1 MVSHLN
7 IRRVAVL
14 GAGVMGA
21 QIAAHCVNAGIS
33 AVLFDLPSPQGP
45 KSGVAAAA
53 IERLKKLTPA
63 PLLNHDDAIYI
74 EPASYD
80 EDLGRLRSCDLV
92 IEAIAERMDWKH
104 ELYRKVAPFIAP
116 HAILATNTSG
126 LSIAALADGLPEDL
140 RPRFCGV
147 HFFNPPRYMHLVE
160 LILTSA
166 TSSWI
171 ADALETFL
179 TTVLGKGVVRAVD
192 TPTFV
197 ANRVGTFGM
206 LATMAEAE
214 RYGLTVD
221 VVDDLM
227 GKRVGRSK
235 SAIFR
240 TADIVGLDT
249 LAHVVR
255 TMQEALK
262 DDPFHPLYA
271 LPSALTKLLE
281 RGSLG
286 QKSGAGFYKKVG
298 KEILRLDPAT
308 LNYVPAA
315 AKADESV
322 AAMLKIA
329 EPAAR
334 LRALRESKHPQA
346 RFLWATMRDGFQY
359 SAVHLGSIASCARDV
374 DLALR
379 WGYGW
384 KQGPFEAWQSAGW
397 ETVAGWV
404 KEDIDSGEALSR
416 TPLPDWVFSEQVK
429 NAGGVHGSAGSF
441 SPKDGRFVSRPELPV
456 HRRQIFRAAVVGEGL
471 PTPETAG
478 TTVFEDDALR
488 LWTLDGESLIMSL
501 KTKMHVLSAGVT
513 AGIARA
519 VETSEKDFAAL
530 VVWSPGDVFSVGADL
545 KGMMPVFM
553 SGGVAALEVEQK
565 ALQDAL
571 LALRYAKVPTLAAVS
586 GLALGGGCEL
596 ALACARRIAHVE
608 SYIGLVETGV
618 GLIPGAGGL
627 LYGARRA
634 AEEQALAPDAP
645 LLAFM
650 KKYFMNAA
658 MANVSKSALEAQR
671 MGYLQASD
679 SIVFN
684 VHELL
689 GAALRTAKAMAECGY
704 RPPLVLKGFPVLG
717 RGGSATIAGQLVN
730 LREGGFISEHD
741 YHLGATIAEI
751 LCGGDVD
758 AGSLVDEAW
767 ILALERTHFK
777 RLLQH
782 PKTQERIIGMMQSG
796 KPVRN

>member
-1 MVSHLN
+1 MSHLN

-21 QIAAHCVNAGIS
+21 QIAAHCVNAKIS
-33 AVLFDLPSPQGP
+33 AVLFDLPSPQGS
-45 KSGVAAAA
+45 KNAVAAAA
-53 IERLKKLTPA
+53 IERLKKLNPA
-63 PLLNHDDAIYI
+63 PLVNEADAIHI
-74 EPASYD
+74 EPASYE
-80 EDLGRLRSCDLV
+80 EDLERLRSCDLV

-116 HAILATNTSG
+116 HAIFATNTSG
-126 LSIAALADGLPEDL
+126 LSIATLGQILPEGL
-140 RPRFCGV
+140 RQRFCGV

-179 TTVLGKGVVRAVD
+179 TTVLGKGVVRALD

-227 GKRVGRSK
+227 GKRMGRGK

-255 TMQEALK
+255 TMQDTLK
-262 DDPFHPLYA
+262 DDPFHPLYV
-271 LPSALTKLLE
+271 LPSSVLKLLE

-298 KEILRLDPAT
+298 KDILRLDPST
-308 LNYVPAA
+308 LDYVPAS

-322 AAMLKIA
+322 AAMLKIP

-334 LRALRESKHPQA
+334 LRALRDSKHPQA
-346 RFLWATMRDGFQY
+346 QFLWATMRDGFQY
-359 SAVHLGSIASCARDV
+359 SAVHLRSIASSARDV

-404 KEDIDSGEALSR
+404 KQDVDSGAALSR
-416 TPLPDWVFSEQVK
+416 TPLPDWVFSEQLK
-429 NAGGVHGSAGSF
+429 TAGGVHGRAGSY
-441 SPKDGRFVSRPELPV
+441 SPQEDRFLPRPELPV
-456 HRRQIFRAAVVGEGL
+456 HRRQLFRSSLLGEGL
-471 PTPETAG
+471 AAPETAG
-478 TTVFEDDALR
+478 TTVFEDEAVR
-488 LWTLDGESLIMSL
+488 LWSLDGEILILSL

-513 AGIARA
+513 AGIGRA
-519 VETSEKDFAAL
+519 VDAAEKGFAAL
-530 VVWSPGDVFSVGADL
+530 VVWSPGEPFSAGADL

-553 SGGVAALEVEQK
+553 SGGVDALEVEQK
-565 ALQDAL
+565 GLQDAL
-571 LALRYAKVPTLAAVS
+571 LALRYAQVPTLAAVS

-596 ALACARRIAHVE
+596 ALACARRVAHVE
-608 SYIGLVETGV
+608 SYMGLVETGV

-634 AEEQALAPDAP
+634 AEEQTLAPDAP
-645 LLAFM
+645 PLPFV

-658 MANVSKSALEAQR
+658 MANVSKSAMEAQR
-671 MGYLQASD
+671 MGYLQVSD
-679 SIVFN
+679 PIVFN

-689 GAALRTAKAMAECGY
+689 GASLRMARAMAECGY
-704 RPPLVLKGFPVLG
+704 RPPLQLKGFPVLG
-717 RGGSATIAGQLVN
+717 RSASATIAGQLLN
-730 LREGGFISEHD
+730 LREGGFISDHD
-741 YHLGATIAEI
+741 FHLGKTIAEI
-751 LCGGDVD
+751 LCGGDVEP
-758 AGSLVDEAW
+758 GSLVNEAW
-767 ILALERTHFK
+767 ILALERKHFK

>member
-1 MVSHLN
+1 VSHLI

-21 QIAAHCVNAGIS
+21 QIAAHCVNAKVS
-33 AVLFDLPSPQGP
+33 AVLFDLPSREGP
-45 KSGVAAAA
+45 KNAVAAGA
-53 IERLKKLTPA
+53 IERLKKLNPA
-63 PLLNHDDAIYI
+63 PLVNEADAIHI
-74 EPASYD
+74 EAANYD
-80 EDLGRLRSCDLV
+80 EDLEKLRSCDLV

-104 ELYRKVAPFIAP
+104 ELYRKVGPFIAP
-116 HAILATNTSG
+116 HAIFATNTSG
-126 LSIAALADGLPEDL
+126 LSIATLAEALPPEL
-140 RPRFCGV
+140 RERFCGV

-166 TSSWI
+166 TSDWI

-179 TTVLGKGVVRAVD
+179 TTVLGKGVVRAFD

-227 GKRVGRSK
+227 GKRLGRGK

-255 TMQEALK
+255 TMQETLK

-271 LPSALTKLLE
+271 LPTSVAKLLE

-298 KEILRLDPAT
+298 KNILRLDPST
-308 LNYVPAA
+308 LEYVPSG

-322 AAMLKIA
+322 AAMLKIPD
-329 EPAAR
+329 PAAR
-334 LRALRESKHPQA
+334 LRALREGKHPQA
-346 RFLWATMRDGFQY
+346 QFLWATMRDGFQY
-359 SAVHLGSIASCARDV
+359 SAVHLGSIASSARDV

-384 KQGPFEAWQSAGW
+384 KQGPFEAWQAAGW

-404 KEDIDSGEALSR
+404 KQDVDAGQALSR
-416 TPLPDWVFSEQVK
+416 TPLPDWVFSKPVMD
-429 NAGGVHGSAGSF
+429 ARGVHGPNGSY
-441 SPKDGRFVSRPELPV
+441 SPRESRFLPRRELPV
-456 HRRQIFRAAVVGEGL
+456 HRRQIFRSPLFGEGL
-471 PTPETAG
+471 TAPETAG
-478 TTVFEDDALR
+478 KTVFEDEAVR
-488 LWTLDGESLIMSL
+488 LWTLDEEVLILSL
-501 KTKMHVLSAGVT
+501 KTKMQVLSSGVT
-513 AGIARA
+513 AGIVRA
-519 VETSEKDFAAL
+519 VETSEKDFSAL
-530 VVWSPGDVFSVGADL
+530 VVWSPGEVFSAGADL

-571 LALRYAKVPTLAAVS
+571 LALRYSQVPTLAAIS

-596 ALACARRIAHVE
+596 ALACARRVAHVE
-608 SYIGLVETGV
+608 SYMGLVEVGV

-634 AEEQALAPDAP
+634 AEEQALAPDVP
-645 LLAFM
+645 LLGFL
-650 KKYFMNAA
+650 KKYFLNAA
-658 MANVSKSALEAQR
+658 MANVSKSAMEAQR

-679 SIVFN
+679 AIVFN

-689 GAALRTAKAMAECGY
+689 GATLQMAKAMAESGY
-704 RPPLVLKGFPVLG
+704 RPPLPLKGFPVLG
-717 RGGSATIAGQLVN
+717 RSGSATIAGQLVN
-730 LREGGFISEHD
+730 MREGGFISEHD
-741 YHLGATIAEI
+741 SRLGNTIAEI
-751 LCGGDVD
+751 LCGGDVEP
-758 AGSLVDEAW
+758 GSMVNEAW

-782 PKTQERIIGMMQSG
+782 PKTQERIIGMMQTG

>member
-1 MVSHLN
+1 VSHLI

-21 QIAAHCVNAGIS
+21 QIAAHCVNAKIS
-33 AVLFDLPSPQGP
+33 VLLFDLPSQQGP
-45 KSGVAAAA
+45 KNGVAAGA
-53 IERLKKLTPA
+53 IERLKKLSPA
-63 PLLNHDDAIYI
+63 PLVNEADAIYI
-74 EPASYD
+74 EPANYE
-80 EDLGRLRSCDLV
+80 EDLERLRSCDLV

-116 HAILATNTSG
+116 HAIFATNTSG
-126 LSIAALADGLPEDL
+126 LSIATLAEGLPESQ

-160 LILTSA
+160 LIPTSA
-166 TSSWI
+166 TSAWI

-179 TTVLGKGVVRAVD
+179 TTTLGKGVVRALD

-227 GKRVGRSK
+227 GKRMGRSK

-255 TMQEALK
+255 TMQETLK

-271 LPSALTKLLE
+271 LPSPVMKLLE
-281 RGSLG
+281 RGTLG

-298 KEILRLDPAT
+298 KNILRLDPST
-308 LNYVPAA
+308 LDYVPAG
-315 AKADESV
+315 AKADDSV
-322 AAMLKIA
+322 AAMLKIP

-346 RFLWATMRDGFQY
+346 QFLWATMRDGFHY
-359 SAVHLGSIASCARDV
+359 SAVHLASIASSARDV

-397 ETVAGWV
+397 NTVAGWL
-404 KEDIDSGEALSR
+404 KRDIDSGEALAR
-416 TPLPDWVFSEQVK
+416 AVLPDWVFSKQVTD
-429 NAGGVHGSAGSF
+429 AGGVHAHAGSY
-441 SPKDGRFVSRPELPV
+441 SPKDDRYLPRPELPV
-456 HRRQIFRAAVVGEGL
+456 HRRQLFRSPLFGEGL
-471 PTPETAG
+471 AAPETAG
-478 TTVFEDDALR
+478 TTVFEDEALR
-488 LWTLDGESLIMSL
+488 LWTLDGDVLIMSL

-513 AGIARA
+513 AGILRA
-519 VETSEKDFAAL
+519 VATSEKDFAAL
-530 VVWSPGDVFSVGADL
+530 VVWSPGELFSAGADL

-571 LALRYAKVPTLAAVS
+571 LALRYSQVPTLAAVS

-596 ALACARRIAHVE
+596 ALACARRVAHVE
-608 SYIGLVETGV
+608 SYMGLVETGV

-658 MANVSKSALEAQR
+658 MANVSKSAMEAQR

-679 SIVFN
+679 AIVFN

-689 GAALRTAKAMAECGY
+689 GASVQMAKAMAECGY
-704 RPPLVLKGFPVLG
+704 RPPLQLKGFPVLG
-717 RGGSATIAGQLVN
+717 RGGSATITGQLVN

-741 YHLGATIAEI
+741 FHLGKTIAEI
-751 LCGGDVD
+751 LCGGDVE
-758 AGSLVDEAW
+758 AGSLVNEAW
-767 ILALERTHFK
+767 LLALERTHFK

-782 PKTQERIIGMMQSG
+782 PKTQERIVGMMQSG